1 MQRGVF
7 LSGQLSISE
16 QLAYSTVRLV
26 ARLTSGETSIGTAFV
41 YRFLDDGA
49 KHVPALVTNKHVV
62 DGATDVTFLVHEASG
77 DVPHPSLSLSVTLPR
92 QDNWVPHPDPDVDL
106 TVLPIAPLIEAARS
120 QGKTL
125 FYVALEHSLVPS
137 PDEMRNLTAVEDI
150 LMVGYPIG
158 IWDSTNN
165 MPVFR
170 TGITATHPGIDYEG
184 RTEFMIDAACFPGSS
199 GSPVFL
205 FNIGSYP
212 TKDGGLTVGTRVKLL
227 GALYAGPQ
235 FSARGE
241 VSVENIPTAQRLVTS
256 SSLPANLGLV
266 VKAQRIAD
274 FDPLL
279 QALL

>member
-1 MQRGVF
+1 
-7 LSGQLSISE
+7 
-16 QLAYSTVRLV
+16 
-26 ARLTSGETSIGTAFV
+26 
-41 YRFLDDGA
+41 
-49 KHVPALVTNKHVV
+49 
-62 DGATDVTFLVHEASG
+62 
-77 DVPHPSLSLSVTLPR
+77 
-92 QDNWVPHPDPDVDL
+92 
-106 TVLPIAPLIEAARS
+106 
-120 QGKTL
+120 
-125 FYVALEHSLVPS
+125 
-137 PDEMRNLTAVEDI
+137 
-150 LMVGYPIG
+150 MVGYPIG